1 MIKTEFP
8 HQSLMYIYYSKKLK
22 NKSQL
27 YKALMKM
34 YNLCLLK
41 IGDINITVSSL
52 HPLRSIQQDLTQDVK
67 QPDAIKY
74 IHEVS
79 NKIFFYMT
87 RRISSDR
94 NYFFD
99 SPMIRDLP
107 PNSQR
112 TTTPIKMIFQL
123 TDFIL
128 PSKSLLENSSQ
139 INTVLAFLKS

>member
-52 HPLRSIQQDLTQDVK
+52 HPLRSIQQDLTKDVK

-94 NYFFD
+94 NNFFD

-112 TTTPIKMIFQL
+112 TTTPVKMIFQL

-128 PSKSLLENSSQ
+128 PSK
-139 INTVLAFLKS
+139 VC

>member
-79 NKIFFYMT
+79 NKFFFKNDT
-87 RRISSDR
+87 S
-94 NYFFD
+94 
-99 SPMIRDLP
+99 
-107 PNSQR
+107 
-112 TTTPIKMIFQL
+112 
-123 TDFIL
+123 DFIRQKL
-128 PSKSLLENSSQ
+128 FLWQSYDQGFAPKFPENHNTSKNDLSIDRLHSPQQSLLENSSQ
-139 INTVLAFLKS
+139 SILY